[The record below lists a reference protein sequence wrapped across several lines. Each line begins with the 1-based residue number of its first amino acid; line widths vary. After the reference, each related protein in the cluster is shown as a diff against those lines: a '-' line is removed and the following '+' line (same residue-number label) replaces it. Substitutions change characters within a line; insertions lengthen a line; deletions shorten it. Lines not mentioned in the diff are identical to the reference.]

1 MTTAGRLLVAAA
13 LSGAVAVAVGAFGA
27 HGLRDMVTPERLA
40 TWQTGASYHLAHA
53 VVGALA
59 ATLGRTSRWARRAA
73 GLFLAGTLLFSGS
86 LYALVLLDAAWLGAV
101 APLGG
106 AAFIAGWAALAASA
120 RDLAEAPGPRA

>member
-27 HGLRDMVTPERLA
+27 HGLRDMVTPERLG

-59 ATLGRTSRWARRAA
+59 ATLGRASRWAQRAA

-106 AAFIAGWAALAASA
+106 AAFIAGWLSLAMSA
-120 RDLAEAPGPRA
+120 RDLTST